1 MTIENNVNDFAMM
14 IFENNEFGKIEVI
27 NYNNEPHFIA
37 KDIAE
42 ILEYSE
48 TSTMLRRLDDDE
60 KIKIVATSIAGA
72 NNMARELTII
82 SESGLYNAILG
93 SHKTEAKKFKK
104 WVTSEVIPSIR
115 KHGGYLPHQESPEEL
130 LSRAVTMAN
139 SIIQERN
146 LQVNE
151 YVMKLEQA
159 KPMIEFAEQV
169 SESLDAVELGVFAKA
184 INDENIPLG
193 RNKLFEWLRNNGYLM
208 ENNLPYQ
215 KYIDN
220 NFFEVVEKTYH
231 TIFGDRVYF
240 QTYIKGKGQIAIVN
254 KLRKSLLN

>member
-1 MTIENNVNDFAMM
+1 MVEHNN
-14 IFENNEFGKIEVI
+14 KP
-27 NYNNEPHFIA
+27 YFIA
-37 KDIAE
+37 KDVAE
-42 ILEYSE
+42 ILGYTGTEKL
-48 TSTMLRRLDDDE
+48 TRRLDDDE
-60 KIKIVATSIAGA
+60 KDDTPIWDISHNQYRNQIVIT
-72 NNMARELTII
+72 
-82 SESGLYNAILG
+82 ESGLYNAILG
-93 SHKTEAKKFKK
+93 SHKIEAKRFKK

-115 KHGGYLPHQESPEEL
+115 KHGGYLPNQESPEEL

-139 SIIQERN
+139 SIIRERN

-151 YVMKLEQA
+151 CVLKLEQA

-193 RNKLFEWLRNNGYLM
+193 RNKLFEWLRNNDYLM
-208 ENNLPYQ
+208 ESNLPYQ